1 MIDRLLLIRR
11 FRALVGRTVGIL
23 CDDGHPGGEISAVG
37 WAGVTLTALDG
48 DETFIRWRCVNG
60 FEKGPAIE
68 EIADMKRRQIAERR
82 VDDGNGAAALDPS
95 EIERIVAAF
104 DRSRP

>member
-1 MIDRLLLIRR
+1 MIERLLLIRR
-11 FRALVGRTVGIL
+11 FRGLIGQTVGIL

-68 EIADMKRRQIAERR
+68 EIAERR
-82 VDDGNGAAALDPS
+82 VNDGNGAAALDPS